1 MIPAEAIGIGDDPTW
16 RRRFDRYLGV
26 ADNRLPAKFRLAA
39 AIPVAIEP
47 ATVATPDLWK
57 QLKSLTDTLDDL
69 QKRVFD
75 GENVPLARRETSL
88 LSVLSELAQR
98 SLEACDFCAWDCGV
112 DRAAETKFGT
122 CKLGNGSRVS
132 TFFHHQGEELIYRG
146 RLGSGTIFFT
156 SCNMRCAFCQNG
168 DISTDKDN
176 GVAVDARQLAVMAWM
191 LRREGCHNI
200 NWVGGDPTIHLH
212 TILEA
217 IRILGHELSQPDRL
231 DLAGA
236 VLAKAD
242 PVHPGPLDPALSTH
256 RGLFNVPML
265 WNSNFIMS
273 EAAMKLLR
281 PVIDIWL
288 PDFKFGPGSCAKDL
302 ARTPWYWEV
311 VTRNLAMVHAWRE
324 PFTIRHLVMP
334 NHVECCTRPVLEW
347 IAENLSGVPVNVMAQ
362 YHPDTFTDPRN
373 PGYRE
378 KYEPLARRPRR
389 GELEASYRIAR
400 DLGIVFE
407 GITFEGVDPRG
418 FFF

>member
-1 MIPAEAIGIGDDPTW
+1 MIPADAIGIGDDPIW
-16 RRRFDRYLGV
+16 RRRFDWYLGV

-39 AIPVAIEP
+39 AIPVATEP
-47 ATVATPDLWK
+47 GSASTPDLWN
-57 QLKSLTDTLDDL
+57 QLEALTRTHAELCR
-69 QKRVFD
+69 QAFD
-75 GENVPLARRETSL
+75 GENVPLAPCHPSL
-88 LSVLSELAQR
+88 LSLISELARR

-132 TFFHHQGEELIYRG
+132 TFFHHQGEELIFRG

-176 GVAVDARQLAVMAWM
+176 GRTVDARRLATMAWM

-217 IRILGHELSQPDRL
+217 IRILGHDLDEPDKFEFAEAAL
-231 DLAGA
+231 
-236 VLAKAD
+236 VKAD
-242 PVHPGPLDPALSTH
+242 AVHRGPLDSTLSTH
-256 RGLFNVPML
+256 RGFFNVPML

-273 EAAMKLLR
+273 EGAMKMLQ

-288 PDFKFGPGSCAKDL
+288 PDFKFGPGPCAKEL

-311 VTRNLAMVHAWRE
+311 VTRNLSTVHAWDE

-347 IAENLSGVPVNVMAQ
+347 IAENLTGAPVNVMAQ

-378 KYEPLARRPRR
+378 KYRALSRRPMRS
-389 GELEASYRIAR
+389 ELEESYRIAR

-407 GITFEGVDPRG
+407 GITFEGIDPRG

>member
-1 MIPAEAIGIGDDPTW
+1 MIPADVLGIGDDPIW
-16 RRRFDRYLGV
+16 RRRFDWYLGV

-39 AIPVAIEP
+39 AIAAELDLASAAVADLWAHLDTLTATLVDLRRSAADGEVVPVAEANP
-47 ATVATPDLWK
+47 
-57 QLKSLTDTLDDL
+57 
-69 QKRVFD
+69 
-75 GENVPLARRETSL
+75 SL
-88 LSVLSELAQR
+88 LSLVSELAQR
-98 SLEACDFCAWDCGV
+98 SLAACDFCAWDCGV
-112 DRAAETKFGT
+112 DRATETKFGT
-122 CKLGNGSRVS
+122 CKLGNASRVS

-176 GVAVDARQLAVMAWM
+176 GKTVDAHGLAAMAWM

-217 IRILGHELSQPDRL
+217 IRILGHERDQLNRF
-231 DLAGA
+231 DLAEA
-236 VLAKAD
+236 ALVKAD
-242 PVHPGPLDPALSTH
+242 PAHRGTLDPALSSH

-273 EAAMKLLR
+273 EAAMRLLR

-288 PDFKFGPGSCAKDL
+288 PDFKFGPGPCAKEL
-302 ARTPWYWEV
+302 ARTPWYWTV
-311 VTRNLAMVHAWRE
+311 VTRNLAAVHAWGE
-324 PFTIRHLVMP
+324 PLTIRHLVMP
-334 NHVECCTRPVLEW
+334 NHVDCCTRPVLEW
-347 IAENLSGVPVNVMAQ
+347 IAENLPGVPVNVMAQ

-373 PGYRE
+373 PGYRD
-378 KYEPLARRPRR
+378 KYEPLARRPSRS
-389 GELEASYRIAR
+389 ELAESYEIAR

-418 FFF
+418 FFV

>member
-1 MIPAEAIGIGDDPTW
+1 M
-16 RRRFDRYLGV
+16 
-26 ADNRLPAKFRLAA
+26 
-39 AIPVAIEP
+39 
-47 ATVATPDLWK
+47 
-57 QLKSLTDTLDDL
+57 
-69 QKRVFD
+69 
-75 GENVPLARRETSL
+75 AR
-88 LSVLSELAQR
+88 R

-122 CKLGNGSRVS
+122 CKLGNASRVS

-146 RLGSGTIFFT
+146 RQGSGTIFFT
-156 SCNMRCAFCQNG
+156 SCNMRCVFCQNG

-176 GVAVDARQLAVMAWM
+176 GQPVDALTLAAMAWM

-217 IRILGHELSQPDRL
+217 IRILGHKMDQPDRF
-231 DLAGA
+231 DLAEA
-236 VLAKAD
+236 VRVKAD
-242 PVHPGPLDPALSTH
+242 PVHRGPRDPILSSH

-273 EAAMKLLR
+273 KAAMTLLR

-288 PDFKFGPGSCAKDL
+288 PDFKFGPGPCAKEL

-311 VTRNLAMVHAWRE
+311 VTRNLATVHAWGE

-334 NHVECCTRPVLEW
+334 NHVDCCTRPVLEW
-347 IAENLSGVPVNVMAQ
+347 VAENLPGAPVNVMAQ

-373 PGYRE
+373 PGYRD
-378 KYEPLARRPRR
+378 KYEPLARRPLRR
-389 GELEASYRIAR
+389 ELEESYRIAR
-400 DLGIVFE
+400 DLGIAFE
-407 GITFEGVDPRG
+407 AITFEGIDPRG
-418 FFF
+418 FFI